1 MTLDVQILLA
11 VLLYLGFFGWIGWR
25 RGLRSELIVFVVALV
40 GWVVLQER
48 GNVFVRMT
56 NMAVKF
62 FGIFAQAMGS
72 AESAESPPPSSSGE
86 FISPDAEEGYLFLLW
101 VVLVFVT
108 YMITS
113 RPSVAKGDR
122 HNAFAGLVG
131 VLNGYLFLAV
141 LMPKLSQLYL
151 MGGSDISEA
160 PLESFIRLIG
170 YTLQTILDGLLAL
183 WEWVQ
188 PLSPVTIVVI
198 ITLILALIALTLR
211 SGAKAR

>member
-1 MTLDVQILLA
+1 MSATGSVP
-11 VLLYLGFFGWIGWR
+11 
-25 RGLRSELIVFVVALV
+25 LRKPRSC
-40 GWVVLQER
+40 
-48 GNVFVRMT
+48 
-56 NMAVKF
+56 
-62 FGIFAQAMGS
+62 
-72 AESAESPPPSSSGE
+72 PPPSSSGE

>member
-25 RGLRSELIVFVVALV
+25 RGLRSELIVFVVALLS
-40 GWVVLQER
+40 WVVLNER
-48 GNVFVRMT
+48 GTVFVRMT

-62 FGIFAQAMGS
+62 FGIFAQAMGG
-72 AESAESPPPSSSGE
+72 AEGAESPPPASNGE
-86 FISPDAEEGYLFLLW
+86 FISPAAEEGYLFLLW
-101 VVLVFVT
+101 VVIVFAT
-108 YMITS
+108 YLITS
-113 RPSVAKGDR
+113 RPSVAKNDK

-151 MGGSDISEA
+151 LGGGQISEA
-160 PLESFIRLIG
+160 PLESFIKLIG

-198 ITLILALIALTLR
+198 ITLILALTALTLR
-211 SGAKAR
+211 SGARAK